1 MPEETPEPQITQK
14 PVETA
19 EVAAEIGPVEEKPTK
34 PWLKIILFS
43 ILGVVLAV
51 GLVFAGYKF
60 GQIKQVQPGPQPT
73 PTPGLVATPTPD
85 PTANWKTYTNT
96 KYGYS
101 IKYPEDMFYLERE
114 AKLPRLQS
122 VEFTKKRGPTMG
134 EIPGIEVIVYEDE
147 GLSLEAWF
155 DKRSTTKPFEANE
168 SPTIFYYKVTGKQEI
183 SFDGSGSKG
192 IRFVDNQIT
201 GAPIPTAIVSAQ
213 NLVVSI
219 RGYYFVHDES
229 FQEIYDL
236 MLSTFKFLE

>member
-1 MPEETPEPQITQK
+1 MPEEIEANPE
-14 PVETA
+14 ETIKEQPKA
-19 EVAAEIGPVEEKPTK
+19 GLLEKLRIHK
-34 PWLKIILFS
+34 GK
-43 ILGVVLAV
+43 ILGGVL
-51 GLVFAGYKF
+51 GIFVFAGAVFGAYKF
-60 GQIKQVQPGPQPT
+60 GQRQVQPGPWPT
-73 PTPGLVATPTPD
+73 PTPGAVATPTPD
-85 PTANWKTYTNT
+85 PTANWKIYTNT